1 MTLLFERIPEEKRTR
16 ILDAAVNEF
25 ANLGYENTN
34 TNKIAARAGI
44 SVGSLFQYFENKE
57 DIFLTTIRHCALVLK
72 VTLENILDGE
82 EDIFLKVEKLL
93 RVIQKHSRENVNMIR
108 LYNEL
113 STHSNS
119 RLVLETVE
127 DIEGMTAKLY
137 TRIIENLQSQ
147 GEVRTD
153 CDPRMLAFFIDNMFM
168 MLQFSYSC
176 SYYQQRFKLY
186 GGEDVLLQDEFL
198 VENALKFIKS
208 AFTKK

>member
-1 MTLLFERIPEEKRTR
+1 MTSLFERIPEEKRNR

-25 ANLGYENTN
+25 ANLGFENTN

-57 DIFLTTIRHCALVLK
+57 DIFLTTIQHCALVLK
-72 VTLENILDGE
+72 VTLENILEGE

-93 RVIQKHSRENVNMIR
+93 RVILKHSRENVNMIR

-137 TRIIENLQSQ
+137 TRIIEQLQKQ
-147 GEVRTD
+147 GEARTD
-153 CDPRMLAFFIDNMFM
+153 CDPRMLAFFIDNMFV

-176 SYYQQRFKLY
+176 TYYQQRFKLY
-186 GGEDVLLQDEFL
+186 AGEDIFLQDDFL
-198 VENALKFIKS
+198 VDNALKFIKS